1 MSLPVPKSSV
11 SDAGEIIENKVKP
24 VDPSLNV
31 YQKKVAENEIL
42 TADQNIQQL
51 QKTQEE
57 GIRVLGEIK
66 AISEAVKSIFT
77 NLNDLNAGLLMG
89 LASAKVAFNFSLIFP
104 NMKIFSAI
112 SRSVDIL
119 IL

>member
-24 VDPSLNV
+24 VDPSALNV

-51 QKTQEE
+51 QKNQEE

-104 NMKIFSAI
+104 NFPEHENF
-112 SRSVDIL
+112 
-119 IL
+119 

>member
-24 VDPSLNV
+24 VEPSALNV

-42 TADQNIQQL
+42 TADQNLQQV

-89 LASAKVAFNFSLIFP
+89 LASAKVAFNFF
-104 NMKIFSAI
+104 
-112 SRSVDIL
+112 
-119 IL
+119 